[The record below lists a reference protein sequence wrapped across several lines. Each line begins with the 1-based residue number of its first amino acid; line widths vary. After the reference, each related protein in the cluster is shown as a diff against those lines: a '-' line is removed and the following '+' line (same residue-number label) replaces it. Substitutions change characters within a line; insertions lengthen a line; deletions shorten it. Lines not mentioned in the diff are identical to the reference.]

1 MQMTSSPPKAPAPN
15 TIILG
20 VRFQHVN
27 FGGDTNIPSVALYCI
42 DEDSEA
48 QREEVTCQD
57 QVTVSGTG
65 FEHRY
70 LALRSLLCET
80 SAISDQII

>member
-1 MQMTSSPPKAPAPN
+1 MASSPN

-27 FGGDTNIPSVALYCI
+27 FGGDTNIPSTALYFI
-42 DEDSEA
+42 DEDTEA
-48 QREEVTCQD
+48 QRDEVTCQD
-57 QVTVSGTG
+57 QVTVSGRG

-70 LALRSLLCET
+70 LALRSLLCDT
-80 SAISDQII
+80 SSISDQTI